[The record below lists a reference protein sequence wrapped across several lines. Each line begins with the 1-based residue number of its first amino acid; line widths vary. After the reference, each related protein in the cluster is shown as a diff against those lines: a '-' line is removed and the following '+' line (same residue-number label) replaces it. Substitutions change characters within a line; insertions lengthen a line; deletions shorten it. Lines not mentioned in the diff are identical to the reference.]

1 MTRRSPASGRIAGVL
16 LHVLLALATGAVGT
30 AAAASNLE
38 MADRVVVHKAER
50 KLMLM
55 RGDRVLKSFVV
66 ALGLSPE
73 GPKRFEGD
81 FRTPEGNY
89 TLSRRNPNSDF
100 FLAIQVSYPEPGDV
114 RRAAEAGL
122 APGGKIMIHGQPNRP
137 SRSPEYY
144 RTRDWTNGCIAVS
157 NADMVDI
164 WLMTPDNTPI
174 QILP

>member
-1 MTRRSPASGRIAGVL
+1 LAGL
-16 LHVLLALATGAVGT
+16 ATALLAAWLAVAPAGA
-30 AAAASNLE
+30 SQLE

-55 RGDRVLKSFVV
+55 RGDRVLKAFDV
-66 ALGLSPE
+66 ALGLSPK
-73 GPKRFEGD
+73 GAKQSEGD
-81 FRTPEGNY
+81 FRTPEGSY
-89 TLSRRNPNSDF
+89 LLSSRNPNSDF
-100 FLAIQVSYPEPGDV
+100 FLAIQVSYPGPEDI
-114 RRAAEAGL
+114 RRAAEAGV

-137 SRSPEYY
+137 NRAPEYY